1 VNRSR
6 RRSPAAR
13 LVVACLLAAAPVL
26 VAQPAR
32 ALPGQEVPAT
42 HRDDA
47 GQDDD
52 DAGGV
57 AGGPLGGPAV
67 DVLEDDSNDVVSALD
82 GLDAAVQAEVDQL
95 TAARTAQATAQS
107 ELDAATAA
115 VAATEGHIVELD
127 DQSDAVV
134 VDAFVN
140 PPSASALDVLTADTL
155 DDATVAQSILTAQS
169 DASADVLDQ
178 LATSKAD
185 LEVQKEAEDAAAEAA
200 EARAA
205 DAEAAVS
212 DVVSAQSRES
222 LFVIAVQDAMAANL
236 SEAEALASVDPAAA
250 EAIRARQAEIAGRIG
265 EVVAARQAREAEA
278 ALQQAMAEAAARA
291 AAAAAARSSSRSGGS
306 SGSSR
311 AGASSSGLATVA
323 CPGGGSIT
331 VAGSIAGDVSALL
344 SAASADGLDMCG
356 GGYRDPAAQ
365 IALRRA
371 NCGTSDY
378 AIYEAPASSC
388 SPPTAQPGTSMH
400 ETGLAIDFTCGG
412 STITRGS
419 ACFQWLQANAARYG
433 LYNLPAEAWHWS
445 TDGT

>member
-6 RRSPAAR
+6 RRSSATR

-26 VAQPAR
+26 VAQPAG
-32 ALPGQEVPAT
+32 ALPGQDVPAT
-42 HRDDA
+42 QRDDA
-47 GQDDD
+47 GQGD
-52 DAGGV
+52 DAGGA
-57 AGGPLGGPAV
+57 AGGGPAGGTAV
-67 DVLEDDSNDVVSALD
+67 DVLEEDSNDIVATLD

-95 TAARTAQATAQS
+95 IAARAAQATAQS
-107 ELDAATAA
+107 ELDAAVAA
-115 VAATEGHIVELD
+115 VAATEGRIADLD

-140 PPSASALDVLTADTL
+140 PPSASALDVLSADTVG
-155 DDATVAQSILTAQS
+155 DATVTQSILTAQS

-178 LATSKAD
+178 LAAAKAD
-185 LEVQKEAEDAAAEAA
+185 LEVQKDAEDTATEAA

-205 DAEAAVS
+205 DAEAAVT
-212 DVVSAQSRES
+212 DLASAQSRES

-236 SEAEALASVDPAAA
+236 SEAEALASVDPVAA
-250 EAIRARQAEIAGRIG
+250 EALRARQAEIAGRIG

-278 ALQQAMAEAAARA
+278 ALQQAMADAAVRA
-291 AAAAAARSSSRSGGS
+291 AAAGSARSSSRSGA
-306 SGSSR
+306 SGSSP
-311 AGASSSGLATVA
+311 AGAAASGLATVA

-331 VAGSIAGDVSALL
+331 VAGSIARDVSALL

-371 NCGTSDY
+371 HCGTSNY

-388 SPPTAQPGTSMH
+388 SPPTARPGTSNH

-412 STITRGS
+412 SSVVGGS
-419 ACFQWLQANAARYG
+419 ACFRWLQANAARYG